1 MQDVPVGD
9 VPRRVG
15 GLHGAVPR
23 RTRVQLQRVGQLL
36 LHARAGGALRVD
48 VRRVQGASVRSAAVR
63 ARGQRRAR
71 CGAGL
76 SRSHLREDRGGAAR
90 HDDAISRAVGAP
102 HRGFH
107 DLRRGCRSPHARQRE
122 SPHDGQPSPA
132 GRRDPQGRGSS
143 RLRLR
148 ALSGG
153 GRRAVGPHL
162 FHRVVQGL
170 LPPKPNRA
178 SDREARVVVARRDT
192 DGQRGADA
200 GAALRDGPVLQGAPR
215 PKLSA
220 LLCLGASHVHRLHV
234 HRRPQQLHG
243 RRDPLPEA

>member
-107 DLRRGCRSPHARQRE
+107 DLRR
-122 SPHDGQPSPA
+122 